1 MRHFNTQ
8 SMSGENPVG
17 KSNDEKGAAGAL
29 IILFLLIAAA
39 IWISFKAAKL
49 VYQYS
54 RSTLL
59 AIWTFF
65 VVIFL
70 CLVTWFI
77 IQDDFALNTPVVL
90 LYLCGILPIWFA
102 TSQLYKLKKARIDE
116 LIEQENSVEKSAS
129 SGRSS
134 AQRILFSA
142 GAAYVGYK
150 AGKSIGL

>member
-1 MRHFNTQ
+1 MGNRKD
-8 SMSGENPVG
+8 ENG
-17 KSNDEKGAAGAL
+17 GGGAL

-39 IWISFKAAKL
+39 IWISFKVAKL

-54 RSTLL
+54 RSILL

-65 VVIFL
+65 VAIFL

-77 IQDDFALNTPVVL
+77 IQDDLVLNTPVVL

-116 LIEQENSVEKSAS
+116 LMEQENSVEKSAS
-129 SGRSS
+129 SGRSAS
-134 AQRILFSA
+134 QRILFSA

-150 AGKSIGL
+150 AGKSMGL